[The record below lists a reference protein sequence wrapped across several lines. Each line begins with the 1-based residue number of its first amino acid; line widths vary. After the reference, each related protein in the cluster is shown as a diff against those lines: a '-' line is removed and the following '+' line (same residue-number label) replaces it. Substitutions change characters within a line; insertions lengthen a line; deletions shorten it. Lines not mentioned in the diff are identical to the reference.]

1 MPCSLNIRHKSWNR
15 SPSDCLLIADISG
28 EAGTQLGRKEAM
40 AILGYIDS
48 PISWAI
54 VGFVIGVA
62 LGVNFASVILVAV
75 GLGAFVL
82 YMFLH
87 GPAKQETEG
96 KLFAACPVFI
106 VAWMVGFAVHSL
118 VL

>member
-1 MPCSLNIRHKSWNR
+1 M
-15 SPSDCLLIADISG
+15 
-28 EAGTQLGRKEAM
+28 T
-40 AILGYIDS
+40 ILQYIDN
-48 PISWAI
+48 PIPWAI
-54 VGFVIGVA
+54 VGFIIGAA
-62 LGVNFASVILVAV
+62 LGVNFISVVLVAV

-82 YMFLH
+82 YLFLH
-87 GPAKQETEG
+87 GPARRETEG

>member
-1 MPCSLNIRHKSWNR
+1 
-15 SPSDCLLIADISG
+15 
-28 EAGTQLGRKEAM
+28 M

-48 PISWAI
+48 PLSWAI
-54 VGFVIGVA
+54 IGFAIGAA
-62 LGVNFASVILVAV
+62 LGVTFISVVLLAV

-87 GPAKQETEG
+87 GPARRETEG

-106 VAWMVGFAVHSL
+106 VAWMVGFVVHNL

>member
-1 MPCSLNIRHKSWNR
+1 
-15 SPSDCLLIADISG
+15 
-28 EAGTQLGRKEAM
+28 M
-40 AILGYIDS
+40 AIIPYIDS

-54 VGFVIGVA
+54 VGFIIGTA
-62 LGVNFASVILVAV
+62 LGVNFASVSLVAV
-75 GLGAFVL
+75 GLFGFVL

-87 GPAKQETEG
+87 GPARRETEG

-106 VAWMVGFAVHSL
+106 VAWMVGFVVHSL

>member
-1 MPCSLNIRHKSWNR
+1 
-15 SPSDCLLIADISG
+15 
-28 EAGTQLGRKEAM
+28 M

-48 PISWAI
+48 PLSWAI
-54 VGFVIGVA
+54 IGFAIGAA
-62 LGVNFASVILVAV
+62 LGVTFISVALLAV

-87 GPAKQETEG
+87 GPGRRETEG

-106 VAWMVGFAVHSL
+106 VAWMVGFVVHNL

>member
-1 MPCSLNIRHKSWNR
+1 
-15 SPSDCLLIADISG
+15 
-28 EAGTQLGRKEAM
+28 M

-48 PISWAI
+48 PLSWAI
-54 VGFVIGVA
+54 IGFAIGAA
-62 LGVNFASVILVAV
+62 LGVTFISVALLAV

-87 GPAKQETEG
+87 GPARRETEG

-106 VAWMVGFAVHSL
+106 VAWMVGFVAHNL